1 MRVAGAT
8 GRVAGSNFAGRLT
21 GYWQDNGPVT
31 YSGFALGAELLSV
44 QSVVEPHEA
53 DAEARAEMRFAE
65 DTSGNGFVVSL
76 DDGQVAL
83 IYGETG
89 HRLKLGA
96 DLRGFVDALGPDQI
110 PWH

>member
-1 MRVAGAT
+1 MRY
-8 GRVAGSNFAGRLT
+8 GRDLNIMRK
-21 GYWQDNGPVT
+21 GYRNTLMRQLREKLSLGLNT
-31 YSGFALGAELLSV
+31 FALGAELLSV